1 MVEVAA
7 SQVVIADCEARM
19 SEELRQSGR
28 QREIYDQ
35 AKKFLSSRYKLQV
48 VANENKEDSY
58 AYSRNEYW
66 LKITRFVSRMKMAV
80 FGGYALVIPMLIM
93 TLHPTPLTNLLTTT
107 LFVLAVAVVLAA
119 WMTDAEGKD
128 IIAATAAYA
137 AVLVVFVGTTTT
149 ETVQN
154 RAVVVGIMVS
164 VMIGVPF
171 LILCPFLLI
180 RSAHWIYQYYDRKDE
195 EERALGL
202 TEE

>member
-1 MVEVAA
+1 
-7 SQVVIADCEARM
+7 
-19 SEELRQSGR
+19 
-28 QREIYDQ
+28 
-35 AKKFLSSRYKLQV
+35 V

-66 LKITRFVSRMKMAV
+66 LKITRFVSRMKMAI

-119 WMTDAEGKD
+119 WMTDA
-128 IIAATAAYA
+128 A
-137 AVLVVFVGTTTT
+137 AVLVVFVGTTTM

-164 VMIGVPF
+164 IVIGVPF

-180 RSAHWIYQYYDRKDE
+180 HSAHWICQYYDRKDE